1 MTSLT
6 HLGIEGES
14 VLVPNFAAAA
24 HDGAAGVAVA
34 DGADVITGCCCR
46 RRLLGDRNGRL
57 LARPKLKIETG
68 EVRVF
73 KRE

>member
-46 RRLLGDRNGRL
+46 RGLLGDRDRRL
-57 LARPKLKIETG
+57 LAQAELKIETG
-68 EVRVF
+68 EVQEL
-73 KRE
+73 K